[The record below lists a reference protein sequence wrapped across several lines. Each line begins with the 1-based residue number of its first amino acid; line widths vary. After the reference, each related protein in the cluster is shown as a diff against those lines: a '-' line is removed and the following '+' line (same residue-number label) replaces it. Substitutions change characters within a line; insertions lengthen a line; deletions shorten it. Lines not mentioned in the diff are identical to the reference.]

1 MKKILSKNYI
11 ILIVLLVVTVFL
23 TLFLSNLYT
32 AKNKL
37 VSNFYEYA
45 NKITPQEFDEY
56 IVENPDTI
64 IYISDKYDLAH
75 ETFETKFENK
85 IESLNLREKLVFMD
99 KENIT
104 QDFLSKIKNTYGI
117 NIEIENLPMLVIVID
132 NTVTKNI
139 YIENY
144 LNVETIIDYEVF
156 QWLI

>member
-75 ETFETKFENK
+75 ETFETKFEKK

-156 QWLI
+156 E